1 MNTII
6 IIILLM
12 CGTTGY
18 NKSRIE
24 QTPKYWESNFFVEKD
39 LPKEIMGKPIQY
51 IDSVFKAKRK

>member
-6 IIILLM
+6 IIVLLM

-18 NKSRIE
+18 NKIRSE
-24 QTPKYWESNFFVEKD
+24 NAPKYWDSNFFIESE
-39 LPKEIMGKPIQY
+39 LPKELKGKPIQY